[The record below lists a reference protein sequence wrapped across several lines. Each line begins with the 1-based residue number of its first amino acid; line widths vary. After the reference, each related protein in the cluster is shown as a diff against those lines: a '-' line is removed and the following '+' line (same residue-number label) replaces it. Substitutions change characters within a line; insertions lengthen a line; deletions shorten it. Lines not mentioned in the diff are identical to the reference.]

1 MRSCHSLL
9 IDRHGQHYPSRLAGC
24 TLCSSSAR
32 TATDAR
38 TATGALDEFTKLNA
52 EIVSL
57 SRRNSNV
64 RSLAISLGRKR
75 TLAAVCDDHLRQLN
89 DALASHA
96 FAGTR

>member
-1 MRSCHSLL
+1 MEKAMESSISLARKGLATLLARAPRSAASDA
-9 IDRHGQHYPSRLAGC
+9 IA
-24 TLCSSSAR
+24 A
-32 TATDAR
+32 TA
-38 TATGALDEFTKLNA
+38 ALDEFSKINA

-75 TLAAVCDDHLRQLN
+75 AVAAICDDHLRQLN